1 MKIHVNYDLAPSFF
15 SPPLFSSFC
24 CDFQYFFPVWT
35 RVSSSFLNLFAKF
48 CARGRGYEFEEKYL
62 RVKVWTLEMRVFVM
76 SVRLSFGCS
85 SIRLFDVI
93 ANQLYMFV
101 HTYVYVYGTVARK
114 DISVWVKVLGLMAK
128 RELETKWKGF
138 DKKQRENY
146 FLFLLKC

>member
-1 MKIHVNYDLAPSFF
+1 MTLGRIKMRISHNLQYISGSFAVDFNSILQVSNENPCKLRFGTFFFPLHHFFSFF
-15 SPPLFSSFC
+15 
-24 CDFQYFFPVWT
+24 CDFQYLFF
-35 RVSSSFLNLFAKF
+35 LFGRGCLVASLTFFGKF

-101 HTYVYVYGTVARK
+101 HTYV
-114 DISVWVKVLGLMAK
+114 
-128 RELETKWKGF
+128 
-138 DKKQRENY
+138 
-146 FLFLLKC
+146 